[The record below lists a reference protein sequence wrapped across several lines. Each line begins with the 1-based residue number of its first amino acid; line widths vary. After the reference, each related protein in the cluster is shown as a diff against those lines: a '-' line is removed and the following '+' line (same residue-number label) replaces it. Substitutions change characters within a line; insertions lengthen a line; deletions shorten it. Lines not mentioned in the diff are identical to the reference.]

1 MLKQIEIEYV
11 LGSYSFSTNYC
22 GKIISWGTRK
32 VNGKDLIQ
40 QSKDSISKP
49 WSVGQKILIADGSDA
64 PGNNKGWKMSCEK
77 QGIVF
82 YDTRIKGALKIN
94 L

>member
-1 MLKQIEIEYV
+1 LLKQIEIEYV

-49 WSVGQKILIADGSDA
+49 WSVGQKI
-64 PGNNKGWKMSCEK
+64 
-77 QGIVF
+77 
-82 YDTRIKGALKIN
+82 
-94 L
+94 